1 MERCLVRAAN
11 AEVKR
16 EDDNEETLKKRLR
29 NFNDLSKPV
38 VEMYARLGKVKHI
51 DASKS
56 VNEVF
61 EATKKAM
68 LPEIF
73 FMIGPKGSGKSTI
86 AKELANRT
94 NMEVLSFDRF
104 LTHAGLNPH
113 DFDDEEATLA
123 LVRHLVNET
132 SPRILIEDFPRTE
145 KQARLFIRNSV
156 LPSEVFFVR
165 CSKDICQERLME
177 IDPSNPSYISSASL
191 TQHIKHFND

>member
-1 MERCLVRAAN
+1 MVRAAN
-11 AEVKR
+11 SSVKR

-29 NFNDLSKPV
+29 NFNELSKPV
-38 VEMYARLGKVKHI
+38 VQMYAKLGKVKHI

-61 EATKKAM
+61 EETKKAM

-86 AKELANRT
+86 ARKLGFRT
-94 NMEVLSFDRF
+94 NMQILNFDTF
-104 LTHAGLNPH
+104 LANSGLNPE

-132 SPRILIEDFPRTE
+132 APRILIEDFPRTE
-145 KQARLFIRNSV
+145 K
-156 LPSEVFFVR
+156 
-165 CSKDICQERLME
+165 
-177 IDPSNPSYISSASL
+177 
-191 TQHIKHFND
+191 